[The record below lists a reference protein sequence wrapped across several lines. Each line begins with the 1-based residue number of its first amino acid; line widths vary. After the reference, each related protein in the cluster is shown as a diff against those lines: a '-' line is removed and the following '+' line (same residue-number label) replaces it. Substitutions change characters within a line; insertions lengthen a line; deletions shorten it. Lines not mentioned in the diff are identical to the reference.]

1 MIRPGTPED
10 AEAVARVHVQ
20 TWQAAYAHALPQD
33 QLMALSIENRAEMH
47 RRSPP
52 VVAEVDGAVVGFVAV
67 GPTHDDYG
75 DGELYAI
82 YVLPDN
88 WGTGVG
94 RALMAAGEER
104 LRHLGHQNAH
114 LWVLDDNPRARRFY
128 EAAGWSTD
136 GTTRT
141 IEIFGMKVPEARYT
155 KALYAASN
163 ARSR

>member
-20 TWQAAYAHALPQD
+20 TWQAAYAHALPRD
-33 QLMALSIENRAEMH
+33 RLMALSVEHRAEMH
-47 RRSPP
+47 RRRPP
-52 VVAEVDGAVVGFVAV
+52 LVAEVDGAVVGFVAV
-67 GPTHDDYG
+67 GPTHDDNG

-82 YVLPDN
+82 YVHPDH

-94 RALMAAGEER
+94 RALIAAGEEH
-104 LRHLGHQNAH
+104 LRELGHRDVH

-136 GTTRT
+136 GTTRE
-141 IEIFGMKVPEARYT
+141 IEIFGFELTEVRFRKR
-155 KALYAASN
+155 L
-163 ARSR
+163 